1 MKSEVFEGYAF
12 PVISSDTNYVHDTG
26 MTLRDWFA
34 GQALASIKDEDFA
47 SAEGVADRAYEIADA
62 MMQRRKVLI

>member
-1 MKSEVFEGYAF
+1 MKSKVFEDYAF

-34 GQALASIKDEDFA
+34 GQALASMEDLDFA
-47 SAEGVADRAYEIADA
+47 SVEGIADWAYDIADA
-62 MMQRRKVLI
+62 MMQRRKVQI

>member
-1 MKSEVFEGYAF
+1 MKWEVFEGYAF

-34 GQALASIKDEDFA
+34 GQALASIKDKDFA
-47 SAEGVADRAYEIADA
+47 SDKGVADRAYEIADA
-62 MMQRRKVLI
+62 MMQRRKVQI